1 MSLFWLE
8 SQQPIVTSL
17 NLKVI
22 SRCPMDQRITEVRLL
37 SLPLLLV
44 CTTFSAALGNH
55 TGRIKVVFT
64 PTICKLTCIGGRC
77 HNNCEL
83 GNTTT
88 IISENGHATD
98 TLTAPN
104 FRVGKWSWRFVY
116 FFFSY
121 FFSGRISTEHTHTQ
135 AHLLTSKPY
144 LTPVKQM
151 NTLQNCL
158 LWSLVSGIVHG
169 HKIIV
174 LQTCCWKKKK
184 CFYSARVSLS
194 TVMCKHQPAHACSC
208 SHVIHSATNCSCTIW
223 LSLKGAAIM
232 PNDHIKL

>member
-174 LQTCCWKKKK
+174 LQTCCWKKKN
-184 CFYSARVSLS
+184 VSILHVFLYPLWCVNTS
-194 TVMCKHQPAHACSC
+194 QPTLV
-208 SHVIHSATNCSCTIW
+208 HVLTSFIVQQIAVAQSDF
-223 LSLKGAAIM
+223 LLKVLPLCQMIT
-232 PNDHIKL
+232 